1 MDSDRSHQ
9 RMVPFTCTF
18 DCGSRCEL
26 LAYVEDEQLVR
37 VDTPAQRS
45 DTVSRPRLVP
55 CARGRAYRGL
65 LHSRERVLTPLL
77 RSGPRGSGQF
87 EPVSWERALDTV
99 ADKLSYYASTF
110 GPASILQATGAG
122 SISGRGLSGGSALA
136 RFFSYWNRVTATA
149 GNMSSHCASIAA
161 DWMLGGRIPGSDRA
175 DLLNSRMILLWGMNP
190 AENRM
195 GPNTE
200 YFVGEARD
208 RGAKVV
214 LLDPRFTDSAVLADI
229 WIPILPGTDAAL
241 VAALIYVLETN
252 GSIDRDLVSRQA
264 NGYDAYRRYVLGLD
278 DAQPKTPEWAEA
290 ITQVPAETTRE
301 LARDLAVLKPAAI
314 LAGWGPQRTLIG
326 EQSARAMI
334 ALATISGNVGVP
346 GGGVGS
352 IGVRSNVIR
361 LPGPPFGDKG
371 PARTLSAV
379 TWADSVLRGALDPP
393 IKMAYIAAANLVNR
407 SANTNANVAA
417 LKALDFVVVNEPVL
431 TPTARLAD
439 VVLPI
444 CTDLERSDLVTS
456 WGHDLHLFDSQQ
468 AVAPSGESRTD
479 YWVFAQ
485 LAGRLGFGPLYT
497 RGRTADEWVA
507 ALRSESP
514 FAGQHGGDGVYRRD
528 GQPRVALHAFSQDPL
543 AHPLLTQSGRIE
555 LANAEAAAY
564 GLPVIPSYVP
574 DASHGGD
581 SAGALR
587 LVTPHSRLRSNS
599 CWHANPWLRA
609 LEPHAI
615 WINPV
620 DAEERGIADGSET
633 TVRNPQGVMRIRARV
648 TDRIIPGV
656 VCIYQGAWYAP
667 GEDGVD
673 EGGCANTLTPQRTSP
688 TGGMATHSAW
698 VEASPCR

>member
-1 MDSDRSHQ
+1 MVSDRSRQ

-26 LAYVEDEQLVR
+26 LAYVEDGHLVR

-65 LHSRERVLTPLL
+65 QDSGERVLSPLL
-77 RSGPRGSGQF
+77 RTGPRGSGQF
-87 EPVSWERALDTV
+87 EPVSWDRALDTV
-99 ADKLSYYASTF
+99 AERLNHYASTY

-122 SISGRGLSGGSALA
+122 SISGRGLSGGSALV
-136 RFFSYWNRVTATA
+136 RFFSYWNRVTVTA
-149 GNMSSHCASIAA
+149 GNMSNHCASIAA
-161 DWMLGGRIPGSDRA
+161 DWMLGARIAGSDRA
-175 DLLNSRMILLWGMNP
+175 DLLNSRLILLWGLNP
-190 AENRM
+190 AENRT

-214 LLDPRFTDSAVLADI
+214 LLDPRFTDSAVLADD
-229 WIPILPGTDAAL
+229 WIPLLPGTDAAL
-241 VAALIYVLETN
+241 VAALVYVMETN
-252 GSIDRDLVSRQA
+252 DAIDRDLVSRQA
-264 NGYDAYRRYVLGLD
+264 SGYDAYRRYVLGLD
-278 DAQPKTPEWAEA
+278 DAQPKTPEWAQA
-290 ITQVPAETTRE
+290 ITRVPAETTRA
-301 LARDLAVLKPAAI
+301 LARDLSELKPAAI
-314 LAGWGPQRTLIG
+314 LAGWGPQRSLVG

-334 ALATISGNVGVP
+334 ALATLSGNVGVR

-352 IGVRSNVIR
+352 VGVRSNVIR
-361 LPGPPFGDKG
+361 LPGLPFGDKG
-371 PARTLSAV
+371 SARILSAV
-379 TWADSVLRGALDPP
+379 TWAEDVLRGDLDPP

-407 SANTNANVAA
+407 SANTNANVEA

-456 WGHDLHLFDSQQ
+456 WGHDVHLFDSRQ
-468 AVAPSGESRTD
+468 AVPPAGESRTD
-479 YWVFAQ
+479 YWIFAQ
-485 LAGRLGFGPLYT
+485 LAERLGFGPLYT
-497 RGRTADEWVA
+497 RGRTADEWVE

-514 FAGQHGGDGVYRRD
+514 FSGQGDGDGIYRRD
-528 GQPRVALHAFSQDPL
+528 GQPRVALHAFGQDPQ
-543 AHPLLTQSGRIE
+543 AHPLPTPSGRIE
-555 LANAEAAAY
+555 LANREAAAF
-564 GLPVIPSYVP
+564 GMPAIPSYVP
-574 DASHGGD
+574 ATSQEGEIP
-581 SAGALR
+581 GALR
-587 LVTPHSRLRSNS
+587 LITPHSRLRSNS
-599 CWHANPWLRA
+599 CWHANAWLRA

-620 DAEERGIADGSET
+620 DAEARGITDGSET
-633 TVRNPQGVMRIRARV
+633 TVHNGQGTVRIPARV
-648 TDRIIPGV
+648 TERIMPGV
-656 VCIYQGAWYAP
+656 VCIYQGVWYAP

-673 EGGCANTLTPQRTSP
+673 EGGCANTLTPHRTSP

-698 VEASPCR
+698 VEVAACR